1 MRVCIQTTGIAKP
14 AALPISSLGHQA
26 HGWGKPQTTAFLS
39 FHFMPFWAC
48 VVSFVCVCMWHLF
61 VGWLAGWFGQ
71 SHLEAGGC
79 CPSLCQGT
87 ACLPCPA
94 SAPLA
99 SRQVWG
105 DGWRFCWPSSQNT
118 KFQWA
123 PGKQGEGHLEAGVR
137 QESTNLSSSPQGR
150 GKCLSQR
157 RPLRVKRLRLVKIS
171 ETGNT
176 LLSLP
181 VNTSFWI
188 KVTRA
193 LMEGRG
199 KWSLGS

>member
-1 MRVCIQTTGIAKP
+1 MCG
-14 AALPISSLGHQA
+14 
-26 HGWGKPQTTAFLS
+26 F
-39 FHFMPFWAC
+39 FHLCLYLA
-48 VVSFVCVCMWHLF
+48 FVCLL
-61 VGWLAGWFGQ
+61 VGWLVWTVSFGGWWLLSFPLG
-71 SHLEAGGC
+71 SG
-79 CPSLCQGT
+79 CQGT
-87 ACLPCPA
+87 ECLPCPA

-105 DGWRFCWPSSQNT
+105 DGWRFSWPSSQNT

-123 PGKQGEGHLEAGVR
+123 PGKQGEGHLEAGAR

-157 RPLRVKRLRLVKIS
+157 CPLRVKRLRLVKIS